1 MIENDAREELQY
13 TKEVIREIERAISM
27 VDLCHSNTI
36 ADLVVNQHLNAAE
49 KLVDAHNLDENL
61 SKIIADLRILI

>member
-1 MIENDAREELQY
+1 MIENDAHKELQY
-13 TKEVIREIERAISM
+13 TKEVIHEIERAINM
-27 VDLCHSNTI
+27 LDLCRSNSI
-36 ADLVVNQHLNAAE
+36 AGILVNQHLNAAE

>member
-1 MIENDAREELQY
+1 MIENDAHKELQY
-13 TKEVIREIERAISM
+13 TKEVIHEIERAINM
-27 VDLCHSNTI
+27 LDLCHSNSI
-36 ADLVVNQHLNAAE
+36 AGILVNQHLNAAE